1 MGTHPIFESDF
12 DCLTE
17 CQDMSRAKEM
27 ESLLPE
33 TALNAQLMADGSS
46 TTGPSGVDPT
56 QIVRISFLKVIALSR
71 PNLSARLNSLRASST
86 SSSSTKLTSFVSTWA
101 PTTRT
106 GSGSVSS
113 KEAKKRIAQKNH
125 QASKD
130 GAIQRSHNSCFS
142 N

>member
-56 QIVRISFLKVIALSR
+56 QI
-71 PNLSARLNSLRASST
+71 
-86 SSSSTKLTSFVSTWA
+86 TKLIRSTQLV
-101 PTTRT
+101 T
-106 GSGSVSS
+106 GEFNELIKHQTHFLCFDLGADD
-113 KEAKKRIAQKNH
+113 KNRKRLSLFKRSRKAHRSEKS
-125 QASKD
+125 ASLERWRD
-130 GAIQRSHNSCFS
+130 PAFPQLVFLQLNVIETYRA
-142 N
+142 